1 MAATGQVETNLHV
14 HIGRKNAL
22 KKVVNLLE
30 LYLQVKTQKTTRKTS
45 SFYVHRLSKA
55 TSMNTNI
62 AKAGKVEKLKHEQNT
77 FTCTCMY
84 IFT

>member
-30 LYLQVKTQKTTRKTS
+30 LYLQVKTQKQPEKRQVFMYIVITPTLQKQ
-45 SFYVHRLSKA
+45 
-55 TSMNTNI
+55 
-62 AKAGKVEKLKHEQNT
+62 EKLKR
-77 FTCTCMY
+77 
-84 IFT
+84 